1 MPHFGFTSPWNWLA
15 YRVGS
20 LARVGV
26 TGIVAEFRHLT
37 ERTRISSRAE
47 KSAWM
52 FRSAMSCVLVG
63 AEGWL
68 CLSLVPLGIVQTAIA
83 FGSFVGG
90 FVLSAEAYAPASSFW
105 CPADNSRHDIGS
117 AAAHRRIGARQ

>member
-68 CLSLVPLGIVQTAIA
+68 CLYLVPLGIVQTAIA
-83 FGSFVGG
+83 SAVSWA
-90 FVLSAEAYAPASSFW
+90 VLFFLPK
-105 CPADNSRHDIGS
+105 PTPRLILVPG
-117 AAAHRRIGARQ
+117 